1 MLCFLDGV
9 TDSYGVNATLMLS
22 QCRRWQAA
30 GAMTPNLTTDRLLS
44 YVLWKHFENQSA
56 FSEVTDKRISK
67 RFLDSQYMVV
77 HAQAI

>member
-1 MLCFLDGV
+1 MICTCICLYSLTMCTTRNRLMLCFLDGV

-44 YVLWKHFENQSA
+44 YVL
-56 FSEVTDKRISK
+56 
-67 RFLDSQYMVV
+67 
-77 HAQAI
+77 

>member
-1 MLCFLDGV
+1 MCTTRNRLMLCFLDGV

-44 YVLWKHFENQSA
+44 YVL
-56 FSEVTDKRISK
+56 
-67 RFLDSQYMVV
+67 
-77 HAQAI
+77 